1 MSNYNIV
8 DAKILVNPSNGT
20 PVGFLGSDGREYMC
34 VFGSAYGAAGT
45 VGAYQ
50 VSGTLTMS
58 GQLTMASGQKVAA
71 TVTDISGT
79 PGNGTVSQLSGK
91 AAFAAGASTITITNT
106 LVTAASTVLCMMEGA
121 DATLTSILRVVPGA
135 GSFVVTGNAAATA
148 ATKFSFLVIG

>member
-8 DAKILVNPSNGT
+8 DAKILVNPLTGA

-34 VFGSAYGAAGT
+34 VFGSAYGNAGT
-45 VGAYQ
+45 VGAHT

-58 GQLTMASGQKVAA
+58 SGQKVAA

-106 LVTAASTVLCMMEGA
+106 LVTAASAVLCMMEGA

>member
-8 DAKILVNPSNGT
+8 DAKILVNPLTGA

-34 VFGSAYGAAGT
+34 VFGGAYGSAGT
-45 VGAYQ
+45 VGSHT
-50 VSGTLTMS
+50 VSGTLTMWS
-58 GQLTMASGQKVAA
+58 GHKIAA

-121 DATLTSILRVVPGA
+121 DATLTSILRVVPGD

>member
-8 DAKILVNPSNGT
+8 DAKILVNPLTGA

-34 VFGSAYGAAGT
+34 VFGSAYGAAST
-45 VGAYQ
+45 VGAHT
-50 VSGTLTMS
+50 VAGTLAMS
-58 GQLTMASGQKVAA
+58 SGQKVAA

-79 PGNGTVSQLSGK
+79 PGNGTVSQLAGK
-91 AAFAAGASTITITNT
+91 AAFAAAASTITITNT
-106 LVTAASTVLCMMEGA
+106 LVTAASTVICMMEGA